1 MSRRHCV
8 TLRPDYA
15 CDPPDFLTV
24 EEAAEVLRIGR
35 TAAYQLT
42 RRYLDTDGADGI
54 PATRVGRQVRVPRL
68 RLETML
74 GGPITWPPAIQQAT
88 QTVPPVPAGQHEPP
102 TQSAESV
109 AERPRTQTSLPI

>member
-1 MSRRHCV
+1 M
-8 TLRPDYA
+8 TPRPRPSA
-15 CDPPDFLTV
+15 DPPDFLTV

-42 RRYLDTDGADGI
+42 RRYLDTDGADGL

-74 GGPITWPPAIQQAT
+74 GGPITWPPTTRQAIQPAPS
-88 QTVPPVPAGQHEPP
+88 VPTGEHEPP
-102 TQSAESV
+102 AQSTEPV